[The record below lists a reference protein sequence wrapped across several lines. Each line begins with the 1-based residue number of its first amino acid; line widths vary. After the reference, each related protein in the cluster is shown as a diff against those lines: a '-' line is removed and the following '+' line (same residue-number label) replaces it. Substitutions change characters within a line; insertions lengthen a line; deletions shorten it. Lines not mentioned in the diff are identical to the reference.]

1 MPETEYVIT
10 KDGIVSRV
18 DATEYIRV
26 ISSKEEL
33 TDLIERMPY
42 ITTINAPNG
51 KARRDLYDITDWAD
65 AVSWKTGDVN
75 SNFSEDQ
82 PSVRGGMIPLP
93 GVFFCFQNAKIYR

>member
-18 DATEYIRV
+18 DAAEYIRV

-42 ITTINAPNG
+42 ITTIN
-51 KARRDLYDITDWAD
+51 
-65 AVSWKTGDVN
+65 
-75 SNFSEDQ
+75 
-82 PSVRGGMIPLP
+82 
-93 GVFFCFQNAKIYR
+93 